1 MSGDGAWDLT
11 RAISPRPTV
20 RVAAVDAYGEALN
33 AYTGVRRVAH
43 MEPSAP
49 WAVYL
54 AGPDRMFR
62 LLCFDLDAKTAG
74 AAASAARDAD
84 VLASLLIDVGL
95 SPVVCAS
102 GLTGGRHVWAA
113 LAEGVDADTMS
124 RLAHLAQHVCPSLDL
139 SPLTNAVTGC
149 VRPPGAPH
157 RDGGHSTVLTGELRA
172 LTEPTGTVAQIR
184 ALTERLV
191 RLVDDAEPAHTIDP
205 RKPLPLDDHSRL
217 FLPGPRRELA
227 AVSAA
232 ALREDAASGDASAVL
247 WRVLIGAAAA
257 RWRHADVA
265 ALVATAPGLEHVRTE
280 RDRGTRRPRGRV
292 AAARTLRRQWDKAVK
307 FVATTDR
314 QIGDDPTFDRR
325 AGAIAAHVRALQAR
339 ADAAAGRWTH
349 GGGPADRRILDVL
362 CILALQALSGAVE
375 ADTRRLGLLAGVGRE
390 TARTALQRLA
400 EDGWIACA
408 RAADGPHGAH
418 WTIDPR
424 AVIPNASSEVGHK
437 RTRAPQGPGPQEH
450 SPAIETGAAERMA
463 LLTNLTLR
471 ITAAAHDLFTL
482 GRPALGHY
490 AGNTFARTSSDP
502 QTLDDLA
509 RAVGDSPART
519 ALTLDR
525 LTSAGVL
532 VRTRDGWRRAAAE
545 RCRAAAV
552 RAGIDGRL
560 AERAARYSVERELW
574 AWWRAEDTWMRA
586 PRRTSSKRRPARGQ
600 LALVL
605 PIVDSPDAGTHAYG
619 PHPRRPDGRL
629 DWREARRIVQDER
642 GGVAHR
648 PRPPRVDA
656 APADAAVEKP
666 WVDPGYCAHGMTVGV
681 RCRYCGGPAVKEEP
695 DLPHQRVA

>member
-1 MSGDGAWDLT
+1 M
-11 RAISPRPTV
+11 
-20 RVAAVDAYGEALN
+20 AAVDAYGDALN
-33 AYTGVRRVAH
+33 LYDGHRRVSGPA
-43 MEPSAP
+43 PDRP

-54 AGPDRMFR
+54 AGPDRLFR
-62 LLCFDLDAKTAG
+62 LLCFDLDAKTVG
-74 AAASAARDAD
+74 AAAAAARDAD
-84 VLASLLIDVGL
+84 VLAGLLVDVGL

-102 GLTGGRHVWAA
+102 GPTGGRHVWAA
-113 LAEGVDADTMS
+113 LAEGVDAGSMS
-124 RLAHLAQHVCPSLDL
+124 KLAYLAQHVCPSLDL

-157 RDGGHSTVLTGELRA
+157 RAGGHSTVLSGELRA
-172 LTEPTGTVAQIR
+172 LTEPTGTVAQVR

-280 RDRGTRRPRGRV
+280 RDRGTRRPRGRI

-325 AGAIAAHVRALQAR
+325 AGAIAAHVRELQAR

-362 CILALQALSGAVE
+362 CLIALQALSGRVE
-375 ADTRRLGLLAGVGRE
+375 ADTRRLALLAGVGRE

-424 AVIPNASSEVGHK
+424 AVIPNISSEVGHK
-437 RTRAPQGPGPQEH
+437 RTRAPQGPGPQDQL
-450 SPAIETGAAERMA
+450 PPIETGAAERTA
-463 LLTNLTLR
+463 LLATLTTR
-471 ITAAAHDLFTL
+471 TTAAAHDLFTL
-482 GRPALGHY
+482 GRPALGLH
-490 AGNTFARTSSDP
+490 AGNTYARTSSDP
-502 QTLDDLA
+502 QSLDDLA
-509 RAVGDSPART
+509 RAIGDTPART

-532 VRTRDGWRRAAAE
+532 VRTRDGWRRAAAD

-560 AERAARYSVERELW
+560 AERADRYSVERELW

-600 LALVL
+600 LALVV
-605 PIVDSPDAGTHAYG
+605 PIIESPDAGTHAYG

-648 PRPPRVDA
+648 PRPPRIEPFEA
-656 APADAAVEKP
+656 GANVETP
-666 WVDPGYCAHGMTVGV
+666 WVDPGYCTHGMTVGV

-695 DLPHQRVA
+695 HTTHRRVA